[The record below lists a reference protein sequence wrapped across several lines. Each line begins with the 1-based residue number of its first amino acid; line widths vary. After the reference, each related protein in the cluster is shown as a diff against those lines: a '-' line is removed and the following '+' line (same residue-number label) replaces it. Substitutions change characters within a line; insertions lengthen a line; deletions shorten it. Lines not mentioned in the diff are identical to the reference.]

1 MLTNKDIELQEFK
14 KGGQD
19 MEDEILSERKQQ
31 ILYSAVEDYIQHA
44 SPITSGS
51 VHDKYIKDI
60 SPATLRN
67 ELNALEAMG
76 YLKQLHTSS
85 GRIPTSKAYRL
96 YVNQLMKGTR
106 FGKKELNTVRELLS
120 QRTTYLTD
128 IIRNVAGV
136 VSQATN
142 YPAFVIM
149 DGYDNLP
156 VDSIRI
162 IPLIDKSALLLI
174 STKDGIINGQ
184 FQLSSGITEEN
195 CLDASNLLT
204 NQFSGKTI
212 SYLRENIQKETIEAQ
227 QQVESFGQLCNSIIN
242 CLTDMVTQK
251 KHIVRVGE
259 TKLLNE
265 PEYADLETAKK
276 VLNVISSDQIDEVLT
291 QNQDGDD
298 DITFTIGK
306 ENNTEELKNCS
317 VVKASY
323 KIGGKQ
329 VASIGVIGPERMDY
343 GSVASALKVI
353 VSELGKVNLLTDDKK

>member
-1 MLTNKDIELQEFK
+1 MS
-14 KGGQD
+14 
-19 MEDEILSERKQQ
+19 DEILSERKQQ

-96 YVNQLMKGTR
+96 YVNQLMKGTK

-156 VDSIRI
+156 VDSIKI

-195 CLDASNLLT
+195 CIDASNLLT
-204 NQFSGKTI
+204 KQFCGKTI
-212 SYLRENIQKETIEAQ
+212 SYLRENILKETLEAQ
-227 QQVESFGQLCNSIIN
+227 NEIASFGQLCDSIID
-242 CLTDMVTQK
+242 CLSDMVTQK

-291 QNQDGDD
+291 SQDGED

-353 VSELGKVNLLTDDKK
+353 VSELGKVNLLTETKDDKK

>member
-1 MLTNKDIELQEFK
+1 MS
-14 KGGQD
+14 
-19 MEDEILSERKQQ
+19 DEILSERKQQ

-156 VDSIRI
+156 VDSIKI

-195 CLDASNLLT
+195 CIDASNLLT
-204 NQFSGKTI
+204 KQFCGKTI
-212 SYLRENIQKETIEAQ
+212 SYLRENILKETLEAQ
-227 QQVESFGQLCNSIIN
+227 NEIASFGKLCDSIID
-242 CLTDMVTQK
+242 CLADMVTQK

-291 QNQDGDD
+291 NQDAED

-306 ENNTEELKNCS
+306 ENSTEELKNCS

-353 VSELGKVNLLTDDKK
+353 VSELGKVNLLTDTPDDKK

>member
-1 MLTNKDIELQEFK
+1 MS
-14 KGGQD
+14 
-19 MEDEILSERKQQ
+19 DEVLSERKQL

-51 VHDKYIKDI
+51 VHDKYVKDI

-76 YLKQLHTSS
+76 YLKQIHTSS

-120 QRTTYLTD
+120 QRTTYLSD
-128 IIRNVAGV
+128 IIRHVAGV
-136 VSQATN
+136 VSEATN

-149 DGYDNLP
+149 NGYDNLP
-156 VDSIRI
+156 VDTIKI

-195 CLDASNLLT
+195 CIDASNLLT
-204 NQFSGKTI
+204 NKFLGKTI
-212 SYLRENIQKETIEAQ
+212 SYLRENIIKETMEAQ
-227 QQVESFGQLCNSIIN
+227 QQVESFGKLCDSIID

-251 KHIVRVGE
+251 KQVVRVGE

-276 VLNVISSDQIDEVLT
+276 VINVISSDQIDEVLT
-291 QNQDGDD
+291 NQDGDD

-306 ENNTEELKNCS
+306 ENSTEELKNCS

-353 VSELGKVNLLTDDKK
+353 VNELGKVNLLTDEKK